1 VEQQMRSDDETT
13 ATQLQELLLRNGVSM
28 CLRSVLR
35 SREYLG
41 WTFRGSSYCQLIRN
55 ENKQKRLE
63 WALQNRG
70 DRFENVIFSD
80 ESSIQLETH
89 RKRCCRKKG
98 EKPTNKPRPK
108 HPLKVHVWAGISTQG
123 ATDICIFTGIMDAEF
138 YVKILNN
145 CLLPF
150 ISDKFGSS
158 NHRFMQDNDPK
169 HVSRRAQSFFE
180 EKNINWWR
188 IPPESPDL
196 NPIENLWHELKEYLR
211 AKVKPRNLAELK
223 TGIKAFWLTVSPQ
236 KCLKYIRHLD
246 KVIPRVIELQ
256 GEATGY

>member
-1 VEQQMRSDDETT
+1 MK
-13 ATQLQELLLRNGVSM
+13 QLQLSYRGYYYATVYPCVSVQCCVAESIWGGHFAVLPTVSLFEM
-28 CLRSVLR
+28 KTSRKDWSGLYGIMVIALKMLYSAMNPLSNLKHIEKDAGRKERSQQISHVPN
-35 SREYLG
+35 
-41 WTFRGSSYCQLIRN
+41 IR
-55 ENKQKRLE
+55 L
-63 WALQNRG
+63 
-70 DRFENVIFSD
+70 
-80 ESSIQLETH
+80 
-89 RKRCCRKKG
+89 
-98 EKPTNKPRPK
+98 
-108 HPLKVHVWAGISTQG
+108 WAGISTQG

-158 NHRFMQDNDPK
+158 NHRFTQDNDSK
-169 HVSRRAQSFFE
+169 HVSHRAQSFFE

-188 IPPESPDL
+188 TPPESLDL

-223 TGIKAFWLTVSPQ
+223 AGIKAFWLTVSPQ
-236 KCLKYIRHLD
+236 KCLKYIHRLD